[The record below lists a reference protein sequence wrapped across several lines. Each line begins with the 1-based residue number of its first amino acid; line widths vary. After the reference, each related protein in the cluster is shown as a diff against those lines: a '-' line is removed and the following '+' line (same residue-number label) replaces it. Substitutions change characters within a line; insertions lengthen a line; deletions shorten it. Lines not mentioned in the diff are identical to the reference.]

1 MFTKLTTFMRKKAT
15 HRGGDGGGPAEE
27 DGMLE
32 GGGGGGGSD
41 SEKDEDGLII
51 FTTALQ
57 TKRWTVI
64 RGAASQEG
72 AQDPLGRPEPSPRY
86 VPVAVATHSH
96 GAVAINLPVIF
107 SVMKMTCLFFW

>member
-57 TKRWTVI
+57 TKRWTVV
-64 RGAASQEG
+64 RGAASHEG
-72 AQDPLGRPEPSPRY
+72 AQDPLGRPEPVPRY
-86 VPVAVATHSH
+86 VPVAVATPSH

-107 SVMKMTCLFFW
+107 